1 MRNVWSKGD
10 LCFRSGDILVT
21 YLYAPIINY
30 LFIMQSTHV
39 KNLFLD
45 KQVSDELGYLY
56 FKDRK
61 GDTFR

>member
-1 MRNVWSKGD
+1 MLQERGHIGNISLRAHHKLLVFEKL
-10 LCFRSGDILVT
+10 LCILH
-21 YLYAPIINY
+21 
-30 LFIMQSTHV
+30 STHV